1 MAISTIY
8 PGGVNEVNVPA
19 GEKIAISNV
28 GGGIARIYYL
38 ITSANFPDAYQL
50 QQTLTNSEVVLGAF
64 AAGQTVKIEAGN
76 SKVLYDTG
84 SDPSIIEIDV
94 DSSPVS
100 GSGNPIASDWAYDH
114 NADVT
119 TKHLPAQAT
128 HNGKLLATNG
138 SAASWPT
145 NISTPQ
151 NFEVSNNDPYI
162 NFDEADAS
170 TRGRIILTGNELY
183 INIGSP
189 GGDETGGGTLKIA
202 GYGGAN
208 ITAFQIRSGSA
219 YQDVFH
225 QGNTTTQYQ
234 AQGAQ
239 TAQTTDDTLTAAE
252 LDTRIITVN
261 QGAAGTSTQTL
272 PLATAMD
279 SYFTGVG
286 NDFGFEFSVINI
298 STNAAEDCTVATN
311 TGWTLVGSMVV
322 ESFDADRARSTGRF
336 FARKTGTGAWTL
348 YRIA

>member
-28 GGGIARIYYL
+28 GGGIAKIYYL

-100 GSGNPIASDWAYDH
+100 GSGNPITSDWAYDH

-128 HNGKLLATNG
+128 HSGKMLATNG
-138 SAASWPT
+138 TAASWPT
-145 NISTPQ
+145 NILTPQ
-151 NFEVSNNDPYI
+151 NLEISNADPYL
-162 NFDEADAS
+162 NFDETDGS
-170 TRGRIILTGNELY
+170 TRSRFILTGNEFYL
-183 INIGSP
+183 NVGSA
-189 GGDETGGGTLKIA
+189 GGDESGGGTFKIA

-208 ITAFQIRSGSA
+208 MTAVQIRSGGA
-219 YQDVFH
+219 YNNVYHAGDNPSLAD
-225 QGNTTTQYQ
+225 GNGVSGTFTTADAKTVTVTN
-234 AQGAQ
+234 G
-239 TAQTTDDTLTAAE
+239 
-252 LDTRIITVN
+252 IITSIV
-261 QGAAGTSTQTL
+261 
-272 PLATAMD
+272 
-279 SYFTGVG
+279 
-286 NDFGFEFSVINI
+286 
-298 STNAAEDCTVATN
+298 
-311 TGWTLVGSMVV
+311 
-322 ESFDADRARSTGRF
+322 
-336 FARKTGTGAWTL
+336 
-348 YRIA
+348 